1 MPKNWRLPLIVACV
15 VSVIAH
21 LTLIAS
27 LHVEAPERD
36 VPVSR
41 TLEARLVP
49 MKPIE
54 PAKPT
59 ANLPEPQKPEP
70 KKSKPVVPRKQV
82 KPVLKNAEVA
92 SLPIEDSSADVAP
105 PVVEEI
111 QSVEEEAPAP
121 IEESPNKELAAK
133 LAPET
138 IPLPNQLLIRF
149 AVSWGGLKAGQA
161 DYKWERQ
168 GSRYNLEA
176 FTKTTGLVG
185 LFKSIWVLQTSA
197 GQITENGLQ
206 PDTYVNQ
213 YSNRASESAEFN
225 WADNSLTLL
234 VDNAQPRTVP
244 LLPGT
249 QDLISVLFQLAFAP
263 PVENELQLAVVI
275 GRKLD
280 TYRFITIGEET
291 LHLPFGVLRTLHVRR
306 PKADTDDGLDVW
318 LAIERHYLP
327 VKIIRSDRKD
337 SRPVELIASELLAS
351 TENKESINNAS
362 K

>member
-1 MPKNWRLPLIVACV
+1 MPKNWRLPLLVACA
-15 VSVIAH
+15 VSVVVH
-21 LTLIAS
+21 LILIAS
-27 LHVEAPERD
+27 VRVEPPTRD
-36 VPVSR
+36 EPVLR
-41 TLEARLVP
+41 TLEARLAP

-54 PAKPT
+54 QEKPS
-59 ANLPEPQKPEP
+59 ANLSEPQK
-70 KKSKPVVPRKQV
+70 SKPRETKPLVPQKPV
-82 KPVLKNAEVA
+82 KHVLKNEDATLLPLDASENTAPSAVEEPSPSEAEAPVAEVK
-92 SLPIEDSSADVAP
+92 SLGN
-105 PVVEEI
+105 EET
-111 QSVEEEAPAP
+111 
-121 IEESPNKELAAK
+121 AK
-133 LAPET
+133 QVPKT
-138 IPLPNQLLIRF
+138 TSLPNQLLIRF
-149 AVSWGGLKAGQA
+149 SVSWGGLKAGQA

-185 LFKSIWVLQTSA
+185 LFKSIWLLQTSA
-197 GQITENGLQ
+197 GQITDSGLQ

-225 WADNSLTLL
+225 WAEKTVTLL
-234 VDNAQPRTVP
+234 VENAQPKTVP

-249 QDLISVLFQLAFAP
+249 QDLISVLFQLSFAP

-280 TYRFITIGEET
+280 TYRFLTIGEET
-291 LHLPFGVLRTLHVRR
+291 LQLPFGAVRTLHVRR
-306 PKADTDDGLDVW
+306 PKADTDDGLDIW

-351 TENKESINNAS
+351 TENKESLNNAS